1 MNGEIDLA
9 LEYYRLCLQH
19 RPSHSYCRLN
29 LAALLPESSRSQR
42 LPRFESSGEEEAE
55 KELKTCLKQP
65 VVTRNEIIGQ
75 KLCRFN
81 LGRSHLKN
89 GKPEEALKILQPLV
103 EESAGEGL
111 QGTQLKP
118 KTKASLFN
126 LYAEAL
132 FNSDQSDQAADW
144 ASKSLSENPN
154 HQAAYETKSKI
165 CVKILSKDSHSQSK
179 SWDECM
185 ENVRKMDY
193 NRINHVIGIL
203 GNSEGLAK
211 ICQNAFFVGGIIN
224 GKLDQ
229 KINQTQ
235 TKILESCGEQSRKLG
250 FYSQAFQY
258 FNQLLDRLN
267 DSSNESPNES
277 SNDSSSKFLALA
289 NIAGIYHLESDFE
302 NAEKFYRKAL
312 EIRPNSHLVKAN
324 LEKLLN
330 IKS

>member
-29 LAALLPESSRSQR
+29 LAALLPESSRSR
-42 LPRFESSGEEEAE
+42 KLESSGEEEAKE
-55 KELKTCLKQP
+55 ELKTCLKQP

-89 GKPEEALKILQPLV
+89 GRPEEALKILQPLV
-103 EESAGEGL
+103 EESAGEDL

-132 FNSDQSDQAADW
+132 FNSNQLDQAADW
-144 ASKSLSENPN
+144 ATKSLTENPN

-165 CVKILSKDSHSQSK
+165 CVKTLSKNSQSSK
-179 SWDECM
+179 AWVECIK
-185 ENVRKMDY
+185 NVGKMDY

-203 GNSEGLAK
+203 ENSEDLEK

-224 GKLDQ
+224 GKPNQ

-267 DSSNESPNES
+267 DSSSESP
-277 SNDSSSKFLALA
+277 SKFLALA

>member
-29 LAALLPESSRSQR
+29 LAAV
-42 LPRFESSGEEEAE
+42 LPRSPSGGDEGEHKAEEE
-55 KELKTCLKQP
+55 LKKCINQP

-81 LGRSHLKN
+81 LGRNHLKN
-89 GKPEEALKILQPLV
+89 GSPEEALKILQPLV
-103 EESAGEGL
+103 EESSGEGL
-111 QGTQLKP
+111 QGTQLKS

-132 FNSDQSDQAADW
+132 FNSNQLDQAADW
-144 ASKSLSENPN
+144 ASKSLAENPY

-165 CVKILSKDSHSQSK
+165 CVKTLSKNGAESENNFA
-179 SWDECM
+179 WVECVK
-185 ENVRKMDY
+185 NVGKMDY
-193 NRINHVIGIL
+193 NRINHVMGIL
-203 GNSEGLAK
+203 GSSEELEK
-211 ICQNAFFVGGIIN
+211 ICQNSFFVGGIIN
-224 GKLDQ
+224 GKPNQ
-229 KINQTQ
+229 KNNQTQ

-258 FNQLLDRLN
+258 FNQLLQRLETD
-267 DSSNESPNES
+267 DSSDDSLKMTHKSNE
-277 SNDSSSKFLALA
+277 SSKFLALA
-289 NIAGIYHLESDFE
+289 NIAGIYHLEADFE

-312 EIRPNSHLVKAN
+312 VIRPNSHLVKAN
-324 LEKLLN
+324 LERLLKM
-330 IKS
+330 KS

>member
-29 LAALLPESSRSQR
+29 LAAVLPQASESFKRTA
-42 LPRFESSGEEEAE
+42 SGEDGEIEAE
-55 KELKTCLKQP
+55 EELKKCLKQM
-65 VVTRNEIIGQ
+65 VVTTNEIIGQ

-89 GKPEEALKILQPLV
+89 GRPEEALKILQPLV
-103 EESAGEGL
+103 EESSGEGL
-111 QGTQLKP
+111 QGTQLKS
-118 KTKASLFN
+118 KTKASLYN

-132 FNSDQSDQAADW
+132 LNSNQLDQAADW

-165 CVKILSKDSHSQSK
+165 CVKTLSQNSHNQSK
-179 SWDECM
+179 SFVECM
-185 ENVRKMDY
+185 ENVGKMDN

-203 GNSEGLAK
+203 GSSEELET

-224 GKLDQ
+224 GKPNQ

-250 FYSQAFQY
+250 FYSQAFRY

-267 DSSNESPNES
+267 DSPNDSSNES
-277 SNDSSSKFLALA
+277 SNESSKFLALA
-289 NIAGIYHLESDFE
+289 NIAGIYHLESDFQ

-312 EIRPNSHLVKAN
+312 EIRPNSHLVKTN

>member
-19 RPSHSYCRLN
+19 RPSHSYCRLS
-29 LAALLPESSRSQR
+29 LAAVLPQASKSFRR
-42 LPRFESSGEEEAE
+42 TASGEDGEIEAE
-55 KELKTCLKQP
+55 EELKKCIKQP

-89 GKPEEALKILQPLV
+89 GSPEEALKILQPLV
-103 EESAGEGL
+103 EESTGEGL
-111 QGTQLKP
+111 QGTELKP

-132 FNSDQSDQAADW
+132 FNSDQLEQANDW
-144 ASKSLSENPN
+144 ATKSLVESPN

-165 CVKILSKDSHSQSK
+165 CVKTLRKNNKGIELKNAWEK
-179 SWDECM
+179 CM
-185 ENVRKMDY
+185 ENVGKMDH

-203 GNSEGLAK
+203 GSAEELDL
-211 ICQNAFFVGGIIN
+211 ICQNVL
-224 GKLDQ
+224 GKPNQ

-250 FYSQAFQY
+250 FYSQAFRY
-258 FNQLLDRLN
+258 FNQLLERLDHFSD
-267 DSSNESPNES
+267 DSSNMTHD
-277 SNDSSSKFLALA
+277 NDSPKFLALA
-289 NIAGIYHLESDFE
+289 NIAGIHHLEADFE

-312 EIRPNSHLVKAN
+312 VIRPNSHLVKAN
-324 LEKLLN
+324 LERLLKM
-330 IKS
+330 KS

>member
-1 MNGEIDLA
+1 
-9 LEYYRLCLQH
+9 
-19 RPSHSYCRLN
+19 
-29 LAALLPESSRSQR
+29 
-42 LPRFESSGEEEAE
+42 
-55 KELKTCLKQP
+55 
-65 VVTRNEIIGQ
+65 
-75 KLCRFN
+75 
-81 LGRSHLKN
+81 
-89 GKPEEALKILQPLV
+89 
-103 EESAGEGL
+103 
-111 QGTQLKP
+111 
-118 KTKASLFN
+118 
-126 LYAEAL
+126 
-132 FNSDQSDQAADW
+132 
-144 ASKSLSENPN
+144 
-154 HQAAYETKSKI
+154 
-165 CVKILSKDSHSQSK
+165 
-179 SWDECM
+179 
-185 ENVRKMDY
+185 MDY

-203 GNSEGLAK
+203 GNSEDLEK

-224 GKLDQ
+224 GKPNQ

-267 DSSNESPNES
+267 DSSSESP
-277 SNDSSSKFLALA
+277 SKFLALA

>member
-29 LAALLPESSRSQR
+29 LAALLPESPRSRKV
-42 LPRFESSGEEEAE
+42 ESSGEDEAKE
-55 KELKTCLKQP
+55 ELKTCLKQP

-89 GKPEEALKILQPLV
+89 GRPEEALKILQPLV
-103 EESAGEGL
+103 KESAGEDL
-111 QGTQLKP
+111 EGTQLKP

-132 FNSDQSDQAADW
+132 FNSNQLDQAADW
-144 ASKSLSENPN
+144 AAKSLTENPN

-165 CVKILSKDSHSQSK
+165 CVKTLSKNSQSSK
-179 SWDECM
+179 AWVECM
-185 ENVRKMDY
+185 KNVGKMDY

-203 GNSEGLAK
+203 GNSEDLEK

-224 GKLDQ
+224 GK
-229 KINQTQ
+229 
-235 TKILESCGEQSRKLG
+235 
-250 FYSQAFQY
+250 
-258 FNQLLDRLN
+258 
-267 DSSNESPNES
+267 
-277 SNDSSSKFLALA
+277 SK
-289 NIAGIYHLESDFE
+289 
-302 NAEKFYRKAL
+302 
-312 EIRPNSHLVKAN
+312 
-324 LEKLLN
+324 
-330 IKS
+330 